1 MFLMRYVFSIMLLFL
16 VVHFSGA
23 DPSDIESDMNLFLSF
38 GSRADG
44 TDGENE
50 ALNYIADKLKEM
62 DIGFKRQLL
71 NTEKRGHSFSQNIIA
86 EIPGTSEG
94 QFIVA
99 APIDGGAFSTALLL
113 ELAKVFKENPPKN
126 SVSLIFLGAEEG
138 ESDFHPYGSRIA
150 SESFKRENNIFAIY
164 LEGELLPQ
172 TWQLKIG
179 GNGKV
184 APYWFVKK
192 LTSVLFSDFIPFRLR
207 GTDIQVARLGIQ
219 GEIGP
224 LQSWLDS
231 NIPTILL
238 KGSGTVN
245 NAEGD
250 RQIKN
255 LIKAFL
261 DLDKGLEVIPKTKE
275 SIYIFL
281 RLFPGDIPRIIPE
294 LPYVSVFLGISALLL
309 FIILLR
315 FRDVRLNMRRLSQ
328 YWWAWPLLFVIVFVF
343 FFLST
348 LIVEET
354 LLLADFPD
362 IWVHA
367 PGTFVFFKIVIAAT
381 LSLNFILITRGLP
394 LPRSPHFYS
403 YAAIVTSGL
412 ASLVFTAMD
421 ITITAYSLWTII
433 NMMLFTASRN
443 IRRKTFFLLLSI
455 VPSFMGLLVI
465 IREPYST
472 VIKSLLL
479 SRISGSLVLTLLIF
493 PIILAF
499 TSLSYWRLH
508 YDRTRYSVLT
518 PAATFTLSLSSIIT
532 LFWILSLNPYSE
544 KNPQPLK
551 IIDSIN
557 LVFNERQLE
566 ISSPGPI
573 GNAELFLDGNTYPL
587 ENLGRTADVRMPFN
601 RTPLKVE
608 SDTRSFLGRRT
619 ITGKISGE
627 ANPGNLTIHLNS
639 TTPFTLHEA
648 NFPFEM
654 SPSGASAE
662 VFVGDNPPFPLSL
675 MFTVNNDAQLILSV
689 VGYWTEPEDP
699 PHIIRRD
706 IKDSVSRT
714 VLLEVSI

>member
-1 MFLMRYVFSIMLLFL
+1 LFLMRYVFSIMLLFL
-16 VVHFSGA
+16 VVQFSSA
-23 DPSDIESDMNLFLSF
+23 APSDIESDMNLFLSF

-44 TDGENE
+44 TDGEKE
-50 ALNYIADKLKEM
+50 ALNYITGKLKTME
-62 DIGFKRQLL
+62 IGFKRQPL
-71 NTEKRGHSFSQNIIA
+71 NIEKRGHSFSQNVIA
-86 EIPGTSEG
+86 EIPGTSKG
-94 QFIVA
+94 QFIIA
-99 APIDGGAFSTALLL
+99 APVDGGAFSMAFLL

-138 ESDFHPYGSRIA
+138 ESGFHPYGSRIA
-150 SESFKRENNIFAIY
+150 SESLNREKNIFAIY
-164 LEGELLPQ
+164 LEGELPPQ
-172 TWQLKIG
+172 KWQLKIG

-192 LTSVLFSDFIPFRLR
+192 LSSVLSSDFIPFRLR

-224 LQSWLDS
+224 LQTWLDS
-231 NIPTILL
+231 NIPTILM
-238 KGSGTVN
+238 KGSGTIN
-245 NAEGD
+245 STESN

-255 LIKAFL
+255 LINAMVN
-261 DLDKGLEVIPKTKE
+261 LDKDLEIIPEKGE

-281 RLFPGDIPRIIPE
+281 RPFSGYMPRIISE
-294 LPYVSVFLGISALLL
+294 LPYVSVFLGVSAILL

-315 FRDVRLNMRRLSQ
+315 FRDVRLNMRRLSR
-328 YWWAWPLLFVIVFVF
+328 YWWAWPLLFVIVFLF

-362 IWVHA
+362 IWIHA
-367 PGTFVFFKIVIAAT
+367 PGTFVFFKIVVAAA

-412 ASLVFTAMD
+412 ASLVFMAMD
-421 ITITAYSLWTII
+421 ITVTAYALWTII
-433 NMMLFTASRN
+433 NMMLFTATRK

-455 VPSFMGLLVI
+455 VPSFMGLSVI
-465 IREPYST
+465 IREPYTT

-508 YDRTRYSVLT
+508 YNRTRYSVLT
-518 PAATFTLSLSSIIT
+518 PTATFTLSLSSIIT
-532 LFWILSLNPYSE
+532 LFWILSLNPYSV

-557 LVFNERQLE
+557 LIFNERQLE

-573 GNAELFLDGNTYPL
+573 GNAELSLDGNTYPL

-601 RTPLKVE
+601 RTPLIVE
-608 SDTRSFLGRRT
+608 SDSRSFLGRRT

-627 ANPGNLTIHLNS
+627 ANPENLTIHLNS
-639 TTPFTLHEA
+639 NTPFTLHEA

-654 SPSGASAE
+654 SPSGTSAE
-662 VFVGDNPPFPLSL
+662 VFVGENPPFPLSL

-689 VGYWTEPEDP
+689 VGYWTKPEEPP
-699 PHIIRRD
+699 RIIRRD
-706 IKDSVSRT
+706 IEDSASRT
-714 VLLEVSI
+714 VLIEASI